1 MDNVQTLVNKV
12 SRKLEALETAQ
23 SLYGRQLSP
32 QFSIF
37 DYINTDELGL
47 SKIIGDLLNPKGSH
61 GQQESF
67 LRLFI
72 EHCLPRL
79 YQQESPWQAF
89 IDHLKHTSVHLE
101 EQTGKSDSLRRMD
114 IYLRNQVKGQSYGI
128 CIENKPYA
136 ADQRNQLTD
145 YALEL
150 DKRQHSSWHIIY
162 ISEHSDAPSEYSVKA
177 ETLKEWTEQGRF
189 TAVRFSQL
197 IKWLKACQVECQNH
211 SVNEFIIQF
220 IKFIQKQFM
229 GIEDMNEDNA
239 VLDIINQS
247 PESID
252 ASIKIANNVYHMK
265 KQLIEKLKKDLK
277 NLCAKC
283 EHADYQLDLSYIGE
297 GNNYEQINLKI
308 SSFDV
313 GYICFEFQSRDF
325 NRPYIGIKFNSE
337 EDGRPY
343 FQNAKMRTVLNQ
355 ELTDKKISSSSL
367 WPAGYYFNP
376 QDWQRSSDAWLM
388 IHDGSMASKILEEM
402 DKIYHI
408 LKDHGC
414 FVKN

>member
-12 SRKLEALETAQ
+12 SRKLEALQTAQ
-23 SLYGRQLSP
+23 SLYSRQLSP

-47 SKIIGDLLNPKGSH
+47 SKILGDLLDPKGSH
-61 GQQESF
+61 GQQATF

-72 EHCLPRL
+72 EHCLPSL
-79 YQQESPWQAF
+79 YQQESPWQDF
-89 IDHLKHTSVHLE
+89 IAHLEDTSVHLE
-101 EQTGKSDSLRRMD
+101 ELTGKSDSIRRMD

-136 ADQRNQLTD
+136 ADQPNQLTD
-145 YALEL
+145 YATEL
-150 DKRQHSSWHIIY
+150 VNRQHTMWHIIY
-162 ISEHSDAPSEYSVKA
+162 LSEVSDAPSEYSVRA
-177 ETLKEWTEQGRF
+177 ETLKEWIEQGKF

-197 IKWLKACQVECQNH
+197 IKWLQACQIECENH
-211 SVNEFIIQF
+211 SVKEFMAEL

-229 GIEDMNEDNA
+229 GIQDMDKDNA
-239 VLDIINQS
+239 VLDIINQD
-247 PESID
+247 PNTID
-252 ASIKIANNVYHMK
+252 ASIKIANNVNHMK

-308 SSFDV
+308 PGFDV

-325 NRPYIGIKFNSE
+325 NHPYIGIKFNSE
-337 EDGRPY
+337 EEGRPY
-343 FQNAKMRTVLNQ
+343 YQNAKMKTVLNQ
-355 ELTDKKISSSSL
+355 QLPDKKISSSSL
-367 WPAGYYFNP
+367 WPAGYYFDP
-376 QDWQRSSDAWLM
+376 QDWQGSSDAWLM
-388 IHDGSMASKILEEM
+388 IHDGRMASRILEEM
-402 DKIYHI
+402 DKVYQV

-414 FVKN
+414 FV